1 MGDLYEIYGIASLA
15 VIGGSILGHGGQNP
29 IEPMSLN
36 IQTAVGPS
44 IYNFK
49 DLVSDAKKSNAIF
62 SFKDIDEL
70 EQIIKNLLAEGKL
83 NQKILNNAKQY
94 IKNSSGSTD
103 KVIRLVNQCL

>member
-15 VIGGSILGHGGQNP
+15 VMGGSILDYGGQNP

-49 DLVSDAKKSNAIF
+49 DLVNDAIKSKAIF
-62 SFKDIDEL
+62 SFQDIEEL
-70 EQIIKNLLAEGKL
+70 EQIIKSLLVEKKI
-83 NQKILNNAKQY
+83 NQDILSNAREYLK
-94 IKNSSGSTD
+94 KSSGSTE
-103 KVIRLVNQCL
+103 KVVRLINQYL